1 MRRFF
6 LIFFLLSGCTF
17 NQNENINNFSN
28 ISFSNDL
35 SLEEFKTKLEKYAIN
50 NPYPNIDN

>member
-17 NQNENINNFSN
+17 YQNENINNFSN

-35 SLEEFKTKLEKYAIN
+35 SLEEFKIKLEKYAIN